1 MFRKLRIVA
10 VPALLITLF
19 VASTGDSAFA
29 RGGHGRGGGRG
40 GRSHSMSRHRGGRS
54 TQSSRMRSSG
64 RRSTGQMHAH
74 NQQHNKQPNK
84 HYNTSFNKSKNKT
97 NNKHHHR
104 HNHHHHKGD
113 GAGDDGGDDDGDD
126 DGGADGMPST
136 VEPVAVPARVSI
148 LNPAGTGGMVNY
160 TLGSDQYSIAAGESR
175 AHDEGTQLMV
185 FDRGK
190 SFGQST
196 YTLQPGSYRFVMT
209 ATGWD
214 LRTVTDQVASVEP
227 TNPE

>member
-1 MFRKLRIVA
+1 MTATTMAEPTVC
-10 VPALLITLF
+10 
-19 VASTGDSAFA
+19 
-29 RGGHGRGGGRG
+29 
-40 GRSHSMSRHRGGRS
+40 
-54 TQSSRMRSSG
+54 
-64 RRSTGQMHAH
+64 
-74 NQQHNKQPNK
+74 
-84 HYNTSFNKSKNKT
+84 
-97 NNKHHHR
+97 
-104 HNHHHHKGD
+104 
-113 GAGDDGGDDDGDD
+113 
-126 DGGADGMPST
+126 MPST

-175 AHDEGTQLMV
+175 AHDEGTQLIV